1 MRCCGSPT
9 TCSVDSLTAR
19 RAGEM
24 LEAMLLTPILR
35 PMIAGA
41 GTLGDYELDMLAH
54 EIAARDA
61 GGFAALIASRLENA
75 R

>member
-1 MRCCGSPT
+1 MD
-9 TCSVDSLTAR
+9 SVAAR

-24 LEAMLLTPILR
+24 LEAMLFVPMLR

-41 GTLGDYELDMLAH
+41 GTLGDYELDLLAQ
-54 EIAARDA
+54 EIARHDRA
-61 GGFAALIASRLENA
+61 GFAALIATQLESR